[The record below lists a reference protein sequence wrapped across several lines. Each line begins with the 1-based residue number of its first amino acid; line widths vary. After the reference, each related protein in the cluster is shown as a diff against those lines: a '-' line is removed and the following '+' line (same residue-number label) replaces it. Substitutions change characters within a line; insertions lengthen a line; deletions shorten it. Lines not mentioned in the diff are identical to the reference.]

1 MNRLDWLK
9 AIRRGLSANAVIAI
23 GAFTTYLFSEGVV
36 SAAAI
41 AVLLLDAMSAAVF
54 LLSSYLGK
62 TAAEMALVM
71 TVLSVIVLS
80 TAGAYLVSYLFS
92 NLPESIPS
100 AVETEADP
108 PAYFEESESPIDTM
122 NGNQSPSPDDLPL
135 VIAEND
141 EEDGDQDESPVKEEI
156 QDESEPSSA
165 ETEAEDSVPAPEE
178 IIIEQEPIIEEPDAE
193 ETDTEPVAETVID
206 EPVSAEEPSEP
217 VVTEEPAEEAP
228 VSTVSE
234 AVIEEEPEAVIV
246 EPVSA
251 EVPEEERS
259 EPVVTEEP
267 VEETPISTVSEEAIE
282 EDEITSETSEFAAD
296 DFFAGL
302 SEDEAAFWADFYIA
316 GEEDLELADGTYYM
330 DLYVNDSYMDSID
343 VLMENGNGSV
353 SAQELYNILNGFL
366 TEEASKRIFVTTT
379 GYFTIE
385 YLNSVCNSATLDT
398 SSYRIDLKIS
408 GSDMPLQ
415 VISLKGG
422 GIKRRYRP
430 LDGALTL
437 EPAVFTIASRYQLT
451 ARLRS
456 LTSFSPN
463 LLEFQFSSSNSAR
476 LYDVHLDFNY
486 YMDFGPE
493 YFRFRFGN
501 YNFYTDFE
509 DESIRLQWGN
519 VSTDLLSP
527 AGTSV
532 GIKFDKALSYGNSTN
547 RSASHIDRIIVIEK
561 ESDVIVYNDNNQI
574 FRRTLQPGQYRME
587 DFTLYT
593 GANRIKIV
601 IDPLDGSEDTEIIF
615 DVNYSYSLL
624 APGEMYYGAALT
636 TGRKEVTSASSLLN
650 GSLHIPIG
658 ESRWLEYDA
667 RNIAL
672 SGYLNAGLTSTAT
685 LNTTLAFSNI
695 PEKEA
700 LFNPSAAL
708 ALQLTH
714 ANVLGTTR
722 YNLNVTERSIGV
734 NGWRIPNIYARV
746 GHQITT
752 NWKYLSSFNIA
763 GTYNGTSLTDKYNND
778 IQLSVGLSGTI
789 GFVGYS
795 LNANGGF
802 DLPYADP
809 YYSVGLSI
817 YMNFTG
823 NFSMNSSLTV
833 YGDESSPADFSWSVY
848 GTYRFGSGSVTAKAS
863 DSSYSI
869 DASASVGDHEFTISS
884 ITPNITDFNDYAF
897 EAGYAYSGDYFGA
910 GIDIGATDTFK
921 STGLSVRLSTTA
933 LFADGLFTLSG
944 SMPSNFVLI
953 NQQGALKGNAMTI
966 GSVGNSSSREIPQ
979 VFGTSLYTG
988 IPYSGGT
995 SFSVF
1000 SSSESSFGNTAS
1012 FDFNIPESNRGGYVI
1027 RLTAESK
1034 YSATAEVV
1042 LPDGM
1047 PWINAASPI
1056 YRMEI
1061 DDDGNVQLQ
1070 NLDEYLFTD
1079 SEGRFVLSNLEVG
1092 DYAFDIYYEDTWILG
1107 FFSVQEDEDHSIDV
1121 QLFEE
1126 ADYIGD
1132 ISIPD
1137 VYSSYIYFEFKGT
1150 LTGDEFWN
1158 LLYPAVEEAV

>member
-23 GAFTTYLFSEGVV
+23 GAFTTYLFSDGVV

-100 AVETEADP
+100 AVETEAGS

-122 NGNQSPSPDDLPL
+122 NGNQSPSPDDLPA
-135 VIAEND
+135 VITEKH
-141 EEDGDQDESPVKEEI
+141 EEDDNQDESQENETSLEDTKEPTE
-156 QDESEPSSA
+156 SSA
-165 ETEAEDSVPAPEE
+165 EIEIEETIPSPEE
-178 IIIEQEPIIEEPDAE
+178 TIIEQEPI
-193 ETDTEPVAETVID
+193 
-206 EPVSAEEPSEP
+206 AEEPILEETAAEP
-217 VVTEEPAEEAP
+217 VV
-228 VSTVSE
+228 E
-234 AVIEEEPEAVIV
+234 AVIEEEPEEVIAESVTAEEIV
-246 EPVSA
+246 EES
-251 EVPEEERS
+251 S

-267 VEETPISTVSEEAIE
+267 VEEAQEITVAEEAIE
-282 EDEITSETSEFAAD
+282 EEDETATAVESSEFAAD

-316 GEEDLELADGTYYM
+316 GEDDLELADGTYYM

-343 VLMENGNGSV
+343 VLMENGKGSV

-385 YLNSVCNSATLDT
+385 YLNSVCNFATLDT

-532 GIKFDKALSYGNSTN
+532 GIKFDKALSYGSSTN
-547 RSASHIDRIIVIEK
+547 RSSSHIDRIIVIEK
-561 ESDVIVYNDNNQI
+561 ESDVVVYNDNNQI

-695 PEKEA
+695 PQKDA

-802 DLPYADP
+802 DLPYTDP

-823 NFSMNSSLTV
+823 SFSMNSSLTV
-833 YGDESSPADFSWSVY
+833 YGNDSSSADFSWSVY

-910 GIDIGATDTFK
+910 GIDIGASDTFK
-921 STGLSVRLSTTA
+921 STGLSVRLSTTT

-979 VFGTSLYTG
+979 VFGTALYTG

-1061 DDDGNVQLQ
+1061 DEGGNVQLQ

-1092 DYAFDIYYEDTWILG
+1092 GYAFDIYYEDTWILG
-1107 FFSVQEDEDHSIDV
+1107 FFSVQEDEAHSIDV
-1121 QLFEE
+1121 QLFE
-1126 ADYIGD
+1126 ASDYIGN

-1137 VYSSYIYFEFKGT
+1137 VYSSYIYFGFKGT

>member
-1 MNRLDWLK
+1 MNRLDWLR

-23 GAFTTYLFSEGVV
+23 GAFTTYLFSEGIV

-71 TVLSVIVLS
+71 TVLSVIVMS
-80 TAGAYLVSYLFS
+80 TAGVYLISYLFS
-92 NLPESIPS
+92 NIPEPTTT
-100 AVETEADP
+100 AVETEAAP
-108 PAYFEESESPIDTM
+108 PAYFEEPEPPIETM
-122 NGNQSPSPDDLPL
+122 DGNQSPSPDDLPV
-135 VIAEND
+135 VITEKH
-141 EEDGDQDESPVKEEI
+141 EEDDNQDESQENEVSSEDAQEATGAEE
-156 QDESEPSSA
+156 ETPS
-165 ETEAEDSVPAPEE
+165 APEE
-178 IIIEQEPIIEEPDAE
+178 TIIEQEPI
-193 ETDTEPVAETVID
+193 
-206 EPVSAEEPSEP
+206 AEEPILEETAAEP
-217 VVTEEPAEEAP
+217 VV
-228 VSTVSE
+228 E
-234 AVIEEEPEAVIV
+234 AVIEEEPEEVI
-246 EPVSA
+246 A
-251 EVPEEERS
+251 ESVTAEELAKETS
-259 EPVVTEEP
+259 EPVVTDET
-267 VEETPISTVSEEAIE
+267 VEEAQEITAAEEVIE
-282 EDEITSETSEFAAD
+282 EENETAIAAESSEFAAD

-353 SAQELYNILNGFL
+353 SAQDLYNILNGFL

-561 ESDVIVYNDNNQI
+561 ESDVVVYNDNNQI

-921 STGLSVRLSTTA
+921 STGLSVRLSTTT

-979 VFGTSLYTG
+979 VFGTALYTG

-1042 LPDGM
+1042 LPDGT

-1061 DDDGNVQLQ
+1061 DEDGNVQLL

-1079 SEGRFVLSNLEVG
+1079 SDGRFVISNLEVG

-1126 ADYIGD
+1126 ADYIGN